1 MARLE
6 TVDSFRTS
14 GYSLTIVREGD
25 DFASFTED
33 ILAEMRVGAESR
45 MSRALDYTLD
55 RVRYMLSAI
64 YPERR
69 LLSGRLSRSSPP
81 GAAPGMIEGDLHDS
95 WKKGRVSWNKAKTVL
110 TGRYFSRHKSAGA
123 LEWGSPPKPQ
133 WPQGL
138 PARPYIRPM
147 LVRFGDRIGAILD
160 GSE

>member
-6 TVDSFRTS
+6 TLDTLRTS
-14 GYSLTIVREGD
+14 GWSLTVVREGD
-25 DFASFTED
+25 DFKDFTEE

-45 MSRALDYTLD
+45 MSRALDYTIG
-55 RVRYMLSAI
+55 RVQWMLSAV
-64 YPERR
+64 YPVHR
-69 LLSGRLSRSSPP
+69 LASGRLSRSSPP

-95 WKKGRVSWNKAKTVL
+95 WKKGRINWTKRMTVL
-110 TGRYFSRHKSAGA
+110 TGRYLSRHKSAGA

-133 WPQGL
+133 WPKGL

-147 LVRFGDRIGAILD
+147 LVRFGDRIAAILD